1 MLRRHRYPMSRWAA
15 VAILSPALSPA
26 FAFDDREFCLA
37 TQLLAIAADKDVGLW
52 IDRVTRNAG
61 MVVSC
66 ERKFVEF
73 KRFVYPSSASMNEA
87 WRERNAAAWN
97 ATHCKSPIWS
107 DAIRNGWKIV
117 LVVTSADGR
126 QVTLSTRCG

>member
-1 MLRRHRYPMSRWAA
+1 MLWRRRYPLSRWAA
-15 VAILSPALSPA
+15 VAILLPALAPA

-37 TQLLAIAADKDVGLW
+37 TQQIAIAADKDVGLW
-52 IDRVTRNAG
+52 IDRMTRNAG
-61 MVVSC
+61 MTIAC

-73 KRFVYPSSASMNEA
+73 KRFTYASSTSMNDA
-87 WRERNAAAWN
+87 WRERNAAEWSSV
-97 ATHCKSPIWS
+97 HCTSPIWG

-126 QVTLSTRCG
+126 QVTLSTQCG